1 MNDVKKDLFV
11 EKIIKNKIKPP
22 TRHDFKLANWNQEWG
37 KVEADASERDKKVYK
52 AGVIIDSVLSE
63 VRAKLKELYKNAPK
77 TSYERLML
85 SYVAI
90 ANRTTDVALKVL
102 KEAPAKNAQE
112 ALLEANMMGN
122 KQSLGEIAHGAVDGV
137 QLAIRSCLYN
147 LEQGNKIELSQEPID
162 EMSFV
167 QQESWLSQLYWTY
180 THLWQCIIWSDY
192 DLIEMDEEQKFF
204 SVKQPTSAYELAFLN
219 SANRK
224 ERLSG
229 QNTLMATRPAIR
241 AKFLDDKFPII
252 TRQNKKRVA
261 KVISIRDGGDDLITW
276 NTQWRIRE
284 FDLQS
289 HYPEKWLTD
298 DYGKGFCLS
307 EALEVMR
314 CLMLMSND
322 SKRKFPVNDSVFNI
336 NKLNEFCPTV
346 QVFSLKRVL
355 TEATGVEAQKVEKIV
370 DFLTIK
376 ASPTSDLWCQ
386 PFIKNSKN
394 EYALVVSAL
403 SSPSVFRLFE
413 RWADEF
419 GVDLGEKGYTYEET
433 IIEELNDALEN
444 NDLIQDYDKGISK
457 RIKLAAGKE
466 EEFDLLAR
474 IDDLIIVGEAKSIVT
489 TDSEISKYRTS
500 EILQHAGEQVIRKTA
515 FFQDNVQAIFER
527 LDWAYDETKEYKF
540 AQCVLNSSSIFV
552 GHKFSDVPVI
562 DDRILRA
569 YFSSNQMKLMTVA
582 SKTGIKTIAWYKL
595 YDSLEELKDNLSTYL
610 SNPPQLND
618 SKDAYEYNDIRFP
631 YMTADSYKLSKSY
644 LVQKE
649 SSPLSVM
656 DREHHFPVIKSDDYE
671 AEAAQ
676 VKVAM

>member
-1 MNDVKKDLFV
+1 M
-11 EKIIKNKIKPP
+11 
-22 TRHDFKLANWNQEWG
+22 
-37 KVEADASERDKKVYK
+37 
-52 AGVIIDSVLSE
+52 
-63 VRAKLKELYKNAPK
+63 
-77 TSYERLML
+77 
-85 SYVAI
+85 
-90 ANRTTDVALKVL
+90 
-102 KEAPAKNAQE
+102 
-112 ALLEANMMGN
+112 
-122 KQSLGEIAHGAVDGV
+122 
-137 QLAIRSCLYN
+137 
-147 LEQGNKIELSQEPID
+147 
-162 EMSFV
+162 
-167 QQESWLSQLYWTY
+167 
-180 THLWQCIIWSDY
+180 
-192 DLIEMDEEQKFF
+192 
-204 SVKQPTSAYELAFLN
+204 
-219 SANRK
+219 
-224 ERLSG
+224 
-229 QNTLMATRPAIR
+229 
-241 AKFLDDKFPII
+241 
-252 TRQNKKRVA
+252 
-261 KVISIRDGGDDLITW
+261 
-276 NTQWRIRE
+276 
-284 FDLQS
+284 
-289 HYPEKWLTD
+289 
-298 DYGKGFCLS
+298 
-307 EALEVMR
+307 
-314 CLMLMSND
+314 
-322 SKRKFPVNDSVFNI
+322 
-336 NKLNEFCPTV
+336 
-346 QVFSLKRVL
+346 KRVL

-386 PFIKNSKN
+386 PLIKNSKN

-433 IIEELNDALEN
+433 IIEELNNALEN